1 MLPPSIQH
9 KRPRMFGNIEEN
21 ILKITRVDPAK
32 IDAAFLLGDHPEL
45 PKRLQ
50 PVVTEAVCDF
60 LESTADRFT
69 I

>member
-1 MLPPSIQH
+1 MGFPYAPVSIV
-9 KRPRMFGNIEEN
+9 R
-21 ILKITRVDPAK
+21 LTK

-50 PVVTEAVCDF
+50 PVVTAAVCGF
-60 LESTADRFT
+60 LVSTADLFT